1 MKNLRT
7 INLRKYRKNKKIS
20 QKKMSADLG
29 ISQGYISKIENGEE
43 SPTMRM
49 VYRFA
54 DYLNICPR
62 DLIECTIECNEK
74 NNCDINLTEEKEH
87 L

>member
-7 INLRKYRKNKKIS
+7 INLRKYRENKKIS

-49 VYRFA
+49 VYKFS

-62 DLIECTIECNEK
+62 DLVKCTIECKEK
-74 NNCDINLTEEKEH
+74 NNCHINLSEG
-87 L
+87 